1 MLAGA
6 PLDGF
11 DATGMIRMNLKERS
25 GVTRPTRGLRSGRDR
40 RLDTPESATYPIAPG
55 DHSPRARPN
64 VSCDPRP
71 VGDGELRAGE
81 SLAQNS
87 RPPTLG
93 ECDGDQSRK
102 RRSLRDLGP
111 HHGLNEGTGT
121 PVRFRRNG
129 HEQNDE
135 KKVTI
140 VTGNAWRKRVPS
152 RF

>member
-55 DHSPRARPN
+55 DHSP
-64 VSCDPRP
+64 

-111 HHGLNEGTGT
+111 HHGVNEGTGT